1 MPTREEL
8 MILIDSTEKDKYT
21 KGEVKSFVNSV
32 KMIESVAPTSFRK
45 GDVIANGVGAKK
57 RPIVVINIVGDVM
70 YGIPLSTTQDCMN
83 LCEASSRFFGSQYFS
98 KGVSVVTVEYAKDNF
113 LGVYDNPKSLNQ
125 AIELMKQEISKL

>member
-8 MILIDSTEKDKYT
+8 MNIIDSSRKDEFT
-21 KGEVKSFVNSV
+21 KGEVKSYINSV
-32 KMIESVAPTSFRK
+32 KMLEAVAPTSFRK

-57 RPIVVINIVGDVM
+57 RPIVIVSVVGDVM

-98 KGVSVVTVEYAKDNF
+98 KGLSAVTVDYAKDNF

-125 AIELMKQEISKL
+125 AIELMKQEINKL